1 MKCVNLLPHSL
12 RKRWE
17 WQRQLMTWGL
27 VWCLTAALLWLLVGV
42 WQEQLDAK
50 NRIVTLE
57 ETQVSAIAQAT
68 TRISELQRQAGLDRG
83 LVENA
88 QWLELT
94 ELPLGLLQT
103 IIECCQRQ
111 GRGIQLDSLRIDELG
126 TTTLQ
131 DGQVQPAL
139 KQIVIA
145 GLADSDPR
153 ATSLVHRLQD
163 SQLFESV
170 ELLSIQ
176 GTGGAGQHRTFSIRC
191 QQKSLLPS
199 TPTPIK
205 P

>member
-1 MKCVNLLPHSL
+1 MKRVNLLPESL
-12 RKRWE
+12 QKRWE
-17 WQRQLMTWGL
+17 WQRQLMSWCV
-27 VWCLTAALLWLLVGV
+27 VWCLTAALLWLWHNV
-42 WQEQLDAK
+42 WQQQLDAK
-50 NRIVTLE
+50 NAIVTQDE
-57 ETQVSAIAQAT
+57 RQVTAIAQAT
-68 TRISELQRQAGLDRG
+68 QRISELQRQAGLDRG

-94 ELPLGLLQT
+94 EVPLSLLQT

-126 TTTLQ
+126 TATLQ
-131 DGQVQPAL
+131 DGLVQPVR
-139 KQIVIA
+139 KQIIIA

-153 ATSLVHRLQD
+153 ATSLVLSLQD

-176 GTGGAGQHRTFSIRC
+176 GAGGAGQHRTFSIRC
-191 QQKSLLPS
+191 EQKTLLP
-199 TPTPIK
+199 PVAK